1 MIKGFSIFV
10 TLSCHLFAQR
20 IYFFQENDI
29 IIKNI
34 PEEALYERAFP

>member
-1 MIKGFSIFV
+1 MIEGFSIFI
-10 TLSCHLFAQR
+10 TLSCFLFAWR

-29 IIKNI
+29 ITENI